1 LFDYGYFPLTVP
13 SNFAAVEIIKR
24 YMMSLSNYVTL
35 GKSGLRISPL
45 TLGAMTFGED
55 WGWGTNPADA
65 HEILNYYMEHGGN
78 VIDTANIYTK
88 GHSEKIIGDF
98 LMKKSVRRDALVIS
112 TKFWG
117 NMYAYDANGG
127 GSSRKSIMHS
137 LEHSLRRLRT
147 DYIDLYWMHAFD
159 PHTPIEETM
168 STLRDL
174 VSAGK
179 IRYIAISDTPAWKIT
194 EAQML
199 AKFSHWPAFIGL
211 QLEYS
216 LLERS
221 VENELIPMALEMGL
235 GIMPWSP
242 LKEGIL
248 SGKYTRENKGQPLS
262 GRNES
267 RINPE
272 GAEKTYQIIDQL
284 TLIAKDRNTP
294 VSAVAIAWVMHQRGV
309 TSTLLGAR
317 TLEQLK
323 QNIKA
328 SELELSHEELAS
340 LNKLSVP
347 ERPFPYNLLK
357 DTADLLQ
364 AGTTVNGIKSN
375 VAKILPQNDGER
387 HE

>member
-1 LFDYGYFPLTVP
+1 
-13 SNFAAVEIIKR
+13 
-24 YMMSLSNYVTL
+24 MSLSNYITL

-45 TLGAMTFGED
+45 TLGTMTFGED
-55 WGWGTNPADA
+55 WGWGTNPMDA
-65 HEILNYYMEHGGN
+65 HEIWNEYIGNGGN
-78 VIDTANIYTK
+78 MIDTANIYTK

-98 LMKKSVRRDALVIS
+98 LANKSVRRDALVIS

-117 NMYAYDANGG
+117 NMYPYDANGG
-127 GSSRKSIMHS
+127 GASRKSIIQS
-137 LEHSLRRLRT
+137 LEHSLKRLQT
-147 DYIDLYWMHAFD
+147 DYIDLYWLHAFD
-159 PHTPIEETM
+159 PHTPIEETLL
-168 STLRDL
+168 TLQDL

-179 IRYIAISDTPAWKIT
+179 IRYIAVSDTPAWKIT

-199 AKFSHWPAFIGL
+199 AKFRGWSAFIGL

-235 GIMPWSP
+235 GVIPWSP

-248 SGKYTRENKGQPLS
+248 SGKYTRENKGQQLS

-267 RINPE
+267 RISPE
-272 GAEKTYQIIDQL
+272 LPEKTYQVIEQL
-284 TLIAKDRNTP
+284 TAIAEDRNVP
-294 VSAVAIAWVMHQRGV
+294 VSAVAIAWVMHQKGV

-328 SELELSHEELAS
+328 SELKLSTEELQA

-347 ERPFPYNLLK
+347 ELPFPHNLLNG
-357 DTADLLQ
+357 TADLLQ

-375 VAKILPQNDGER
+375 VARILPQNDKER
-387 HE
+387 YE

>member
-1 LFDYGYFPLTVP
+1 
-13 SNFAAVEIIKR
+13 
-24 YMMSLSNYVTL
+24 MSLSNYITL

-45 TLGAMTFGED
+45 TLGTMTFGED

-65 HEILNYYMEHGGN
+65 HEILSEYIGNGGN
-78 VIDTANIYTK
+78 MIDTANIYTK

-98 LMKKSVRRDALVIS
+98 LANKSVRRDALVIS

-117 NMYAYDANGG
+117 NMYPYDANGG
-127 GSSRKSIMHS
+127 GASRKSIIQS
-137 LEHSLRRLRT
+137 LEHSLKRLQT
-147 DYIDLYWMHAFD
+147 DYIDLYWLHAFD
-159 PHTPIEETM
+159 PHTPIEETLL
-168 STLRDL
+168 TLQDL

-199 AKFSHWPAFIGL
+199 AKFRGWSAFIGL

-235 GIMPWSP
+235 GVIPWSP

-248 SGKYTRENKGQPLS
+248 SGKYTRENKGQQLS

-267 RINPE
+267 RISPE
-272 GAEKTYQIIDQL
+272 LPEKTYQVIEQL
-284 TLIAKDRNTP
+284 TAIAKDRNVP
-294 VSAVAIAWVMHQRGV
+294 VSAVAIAWVMHQKGV
-309 TSTLLGAR
+309 ASTLLGAR

-328 SELELSHEELAS
+328 SELKLSIEELQA

-347 ERPFPYNLLK
+347 ELPFPHNLLNG
-357 DTADLLQ
+357 TADLLQ

-375 VAKILPQNDGER
+375 VAKILPQNDNER
-387 HE
+387 YE